1 MFVTNNE
8 VVVYTDF
15 VSFRANI
22 ADNFANISAFFIKH
36 RRATAT
42 NNIAD
47 NAMAIWDFISFWD

>member
-1 MFVTNNE
+1 MFVTNDE
-8 VVVYTDF
+8 IVVYTDF

-22 ADNFANISAFFIKH
+22 ADNITTISAFLIKQ